1 MQSEVYCIKCL
12 IDCITRKIKENR
24 HDAFVRD
31 SANRLCTAINI
42 IRLVENIKRFMER
55 MHNYIKPDMNTCQHI
70 CTEQYTTTLN
80 TFVLD
85 IPFLLSNHQSIA
97 GR

>member
-1 MQSEVYCIKCL
+1 MRYIALNALL
-12 IDCITRKIKENR
+12 IVLLENQEKNR

>member
-12 IDCITRKIKENR
+12 IDCITRKIKKNR
-24 HDAFVRD
+24 HDALVRD

-55 MHNYIKPDMNTCQHI
+55 MHNYIKTGYEYMSAYMHGTVYNNSKYFC
-70 CTEQYTTTLN
+70 
-80 TFVLD
+80 
-85 IPFLLSNHQSIA
+85 S
-97 GR
+97 